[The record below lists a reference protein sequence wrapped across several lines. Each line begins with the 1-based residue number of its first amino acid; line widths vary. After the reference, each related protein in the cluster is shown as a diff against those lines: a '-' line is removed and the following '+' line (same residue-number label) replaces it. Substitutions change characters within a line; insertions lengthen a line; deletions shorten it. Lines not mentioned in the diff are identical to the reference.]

1 MKEIVLIAYGF
12 LSTILPALL
21 CYGVL
26 HSVYRA
32 KGIREPQFHL
42 LMILVLS
49 VYVAGVF
56 FFTGTGTVYDIRQY
70 GLSAMATQAN
80 LSPFSDQSID
90 VVAYLLNVVLFL
102 PLGFL
107 LPLLWP
113 KQDKLWKSLLA
124 GVAFSLLI
132 ELSQLLN
139 IRNSDI
145 DDLLLNTI
153 GAVVGFALYRGYAAL
168 TKREK
173 RTETGFR
180 AEALLYFLVMFLGH
194 FLLFDEFG
202 FAKILYG
209 F

>member
-12 LSTILPALL
+12 LSTILPALML
-21 CYGVL
+21 YIVL
-26 HSVYRA
+26 HSAYRS
-32 KGIREPQFHL
+32 KGFVEPRNHFV
-42 LMILVLS
+42 MIFVLS

-56 FFTGTGTVYDIRQY
+56 FFTGAGTVYDIRQY
-70 GLSAMATQAN
+70 GLDAMALHAN
-80 LSPFSDQSID
+80 LSPFSDEAID

-102 PLGFL
+102 PLGSL

-113 KQDKLWKSLLA
+113 KQDKLWKILLA
-124 GVAFSLLI
+124 GAAFSLLI

-139 IRNSDI
+139 FRNSDI
-145 DDLLLNTI
+145 DDLLLNTL
-153 GAVVGFALYRGYAAL
+153 GAVIGFALYRGYAAL

-173 RTETGFR
+173 RMDTGFR
-180 AEALLYFLVMFLGH
+180 AEALLYFLAMFLGH
-194 FLLFDEFG
+194 FLLFHEFG

>member
-1 MKEIVLIAYGF
+1 MKEILLIAYGF

-26 HSVYRA
+26 HAVYRA
-32 KGIREPQFHL
+32 KGIREPRLRQW
-42 LMILVLS
+42 MILVLS

-56 FFTGTGTVYDIRQY
+56 FFTGAGTVYDIRQY
-70 GLSAMATQAN
+70 GLDAMATQAN
-80 LSPFSDQSID
+80 LSPFTDKSID
-90 VVAYLLNVVLFL
+90 IVAYLLNVVLFL

-113 KQDKLWKSLLA
+113 KQDKLWKILLA

-145 DDLLLNTI
+145 DDLLLNTL
-153 GAVVGFALYRGYAAL
+153 GAIAGFALYRGYAAL

-173 RTETGFR
+173 RIEPGFR
-180 AEALLYFLVMFLGH
+180 AEVLLYFLVMFLGR
-194 FLLFDEFG
+194 FLLFHELG